1 MTGGTSGGPLRGSFF
16 GDFAVRNPHF
26 GANRRRRSTPHK
38 STRWACIWTVNDEG
52 LEELTT
58 PCHGGVHS
66 PSQIRLKTS
75 QIPVNLS
82 VYSLFTGAD
91 NENRI

>member
-1 MTGGTSGGPLRGSFF
+1 MKDLQ
-16 GDFAVRNPHF
+16 NLH
-26 GANRRRRSTPHK
+26 
-38 STRWACIWTVNDEG
+38 
-52 LEELTT
+52 T
-58 PCHGGVHS
+58 PCHGGVDN

-82 VYSLFTGAD
+82 VYILFTGAD